1 MRVAGLFSLG
11 SPFDFF
17 RQQPTRRR
25 IFVSYHHGVD
35 QAYYDEWT
43 RFFHDQYD
51 AVFDN
56 SLERRIDSDDVQ
68 YVIQRIRD
76 TFIASTSCTIV
87 LLGAQTPQRKYVDW
101 EIKATLDKEHGLV
114 GIVLPTCQLS
124 SSGGPICPTRFV
136 QDYASGH
143 ARLGYRHSLTVDVLK
158 QLIESAVAAPI
169 ATIDNSHPMMQKNG

>member
-1 MRVAGLFSLG
+1 MAGLLSLG
-11 SPFDFF
+11 SPYDVF

-25 IFVSYHHGVD
+25 VFVSYHHGND

-43 RFFHDQYD
+43 RFFHDGYE

-56 SLERRIDSDDVQ
+56 SLERQIDSDDVR

-76 TFIASTSCTIV
+76 AFIASTSCTIV

-114 GIVLPTCQLS
+114 GIVLPTCQLT

-143 ARLGYRHSLTVDVLK
+143 ARLGYWKSLTIDALK
-158 QLIESAVAAPI
+158 HLIESAVAAPTS
-169 ATIDNSHPMMQKNG
+169 TINNSHPMMQRNG

>member
-1 MRVAGLFSLG
+1 MVGLLSLG
-11 SPFDFF
+11 SPYDVF

-25 IFVSYHHGVD
+25 VFVSYHHGAD

-56 SLERRIDSDDVQ
+56 SLERRIDSDDVR

-76 TFIASTSCTIV
+76 TFITSTSCTIV

-101 EIKATLDKEHGLV
+101 EVKATLDKEHGLV
-114 GIVLPTCQLS
+114 GIVLPTCQRAANGS
-124 SSGGPICPTRFV
+124 AIVPTRFH
-136 QDYASGH
+136 QDYINGH
-143 ARLGYRHSLTVDVLK
+143 ARLGNWTGLTVDALK
-158 QLIESAVAAPI
+158 QLIESAVVAPTS
-169 ATIDNSHPMMQKNG
+169 TIDNSHPMMQKNG